1 MSISYSI
8 PTYLSNFTTSVE
20 GRTTAK
26 LKVFYVGETGDG
38 RVFSKEFSEKLIKS
52 LPNCPVVGFFS
63 DLKDDFCG
71 HNSTQYIYG
80 IVPAD
85 AEYSFENEEGVEWF
99 VTEVLLYTDR
109 IDNIGEV
116 AQKIVGHPHS
126 LEMHPETTKYEIKIE
141 NGKRKIHF
149 VDGSLIGLSVLGM
162 QEKPAFKG
170 SEFFKE
176 STEELREKFES
187 FISFLENKD
196 RGASMNKEQ
205 FEKLYSFITLSYEER
220 QSSLHK
226 AANILVGDNA
236 YAYISQCYDD
246 YCVIEVI
253 DWCNGGNIV
262 YKKASY
268 SIDENNQVTFGDIV
282 EVFPRFITKDEIDSL
297 ESTNEVFVSEEKE
310 EKEEKCNEE
319 EPKVEEEENEEDF
332 VKEEKPVESE
342 EEEKDPKEEEE
353 EFKEDKEPEQNEEP
367 AQDEEEEESE
377 EDKEDEFNQNNVNGT
392 SEGELNEPQPTFE
405 EEPKQEQESTSNF
418 TALSNSEREELETLR
433 ANQVEL
439 EQFRLEKR
447 MNLVES
453 YAEELPADTIS
464 AFRELAQTCNYDELE
479 AKLAIEFVKV
489 SKNNKKQNTVAFS
502 FGGVSFGNTT
512 VTSTNSYEDLVKRYT
527 NK

>member
-85 AEYSFENEEGVEWF
+85 AEYSFENEDGVEWF

-126 LEMHPETTKYEIKIE
+126 LEMHPETTKYEIKME

-176 STEELREKFES
+176 STEELREKFEN

-205 FEKLYSFITLSYEER
+205 FEKLYSFITLSYEEKH
-220 QSSLHK
+220 SSLHK
-226 AANILVGDNA
+226 AANELVGDSA
-236 YAYISQCYDD
+236 YAYITQCFDD
-246 YCVIEVI
+246 YCIVEVY
-253 DWCNGGNIV
+253 DWNTGGHY

-268 SIDENNQVTFGDIV
+268 TIDENNQVTFGEFI
-282 EVFPRFITKDEIDSL
+282 EVYPRFITEEEFNSLSTASNAFVEDKEDDDKDDKDPDIKEEEKDDEDDFKKDE
-297 ESTNEVFVSEEKE
+297 ESEE
-310 EKEEKCNEE
+310 
-319 EPKVEEEENEEDF
+319 
-332 VKEEKPVESE
+332 PV
-342 EEEKDPKEEEE
+342 EEEKDPEEEE
-353 EFKEDKEPEQNEEP
+353 DFKKDEEGDKVVKEDKE
-367 AQDEEEEESE
+367 DDSDK

-392 SEGELNEPQPTFE
+392 SEGESNEPQPTFE

-418 TALSNSEREELETLR
+418 TALSNSEREELEALR

-464 AFRELAQTCNYDELE
+464 AFRELAQTCSYDELE